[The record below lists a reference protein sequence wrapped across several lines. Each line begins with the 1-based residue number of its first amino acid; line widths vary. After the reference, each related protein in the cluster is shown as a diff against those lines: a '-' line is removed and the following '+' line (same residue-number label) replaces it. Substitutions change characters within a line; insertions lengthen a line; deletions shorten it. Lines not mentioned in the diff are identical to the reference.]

1 MRTNRRGSQVARRTL
16 LAGVALSLLAG
27 AAQAATAAPNVPDLD
42 AFSIE
47 ELGQIQIT
55 SVSKRPEAVGQ
66 AASAVFVIT
75 NEDLHRSGAMTLAES
90 LRQAPNLEVTRIDA
104 LDYSITARGFSGSE
118 SANKLLVL
126 IDGRSIYTP
135 LYSGV
140 DWDQN
145 HVLLDDLDRIE
156 VISGPGGTLWGAN
169 AVNGVI
175 NVVSRPAQETLG
187 LLAVGNAGTLDSDA
201 RLRYGAMLGDN
212 GAFRV
217 YATGYKRGD
226 LKRPSGASANDG
238 WWGLQAGFRTDWSN
252 EAHTLTLQGDV
263 NNNKIDESAGFA
275 SGYARGGNLLGRW
288 DWRPSAGGELQVQAY
303 YDRVERKARQVYD
316 WMDTYDVQLQHS
328 FTLGAAHQVIW
339 GAGYRHTADRF
350 HTLTEPQLL
359 SPERRRV
366 GISNVFLQ
374 DEIALGRTLALTVGL
389 KLEDDSYTE
398 LEALPNVRLAWR
410 PSETQTVWAAVSR
423 AVRNPSRVERDFFF
437 VGLVVPGRFK
447 SESLIAYE
455 AGYRAQPSARSSLS
469 VSLYYNDYD
478 GLRSNDLTA
487 PGVLP
492 IYVGNTNKGRVI
504 GADVWGDYAVASW
517 WRLNAGFSVL
527 DKKISK
533 KAGSLDI
540 AQFES
545 GGVDADHWVKLR
557 SQMKFGDSVD
567 LNIGLRGYGDVPTL
581 KADGYRG
588 APAYVEADARLAWR
602 VTPSTEISLTGANLL
617 ASRHPEA
624 SEIRR
629 NENPRSVLLGVRWV
643 R

>member
-1 MRTNRRGSQVARRTL
+1 MTTNRQGSLRTRTL
-16 LAGVALSLLAG
+16 LAGVALSAYAG
-27 AAQAATAAPNVPDLD
+27 MAFANVQAPSDADLD

-55 SVSKRPEAVGQ
+55 SVSKRPESLGQ
-66 AASAVFVIT
+66 AASSVFVIT
-75 NEDLHRSGAMTLAES
+75 NDDMRRAGAMTLAES

-104 LDYSITARGFSGSE
+104 LDYTITARGFSGSE
-118 SANKLLVL
+118 SSNKLLVL

-145 HVLLDDLDRIE
+145 HVLIDDLDRVE

-187 LLAVGNAGTLDSDA
+187 LLAVGNAGTLDGDA
-201 RLRYGAMLGDN
+201 RLRYGAMIGDN
-212 GAFRV
+212 AAFRV

-226 LKRPSGASANDG
+226 LERPNGSSSNDG
-238 WWGLQAGFRTDWSN
+238 WWGLQAGFRTDFSD
-252 EAHTLTLQGDV
+252 EIQSLTVQGDA
-263 NNNKIDESAGFA
+263 NNNKIDESVGVA
-275 SGYARGGNLLGRW
+275 SGYARGANLLGRW
-288 DWRPSAGGELQVQAY
+288 TRRLGGGGELEVQAY
-303 YDRVERKARQVYD
+303 YDRVEREARLVYD
-316 WMDTYDVQLQHS
+316 SMDIFDVQLQHS
-328 FTLGAAHQVIW
+328 FTLGAAHQVVW
-339 GAGYRHTADRF
+339 GAGYRHTADKF

-366 GISNVFLQ
+366 GISNVFVQ
-374 DEIALGRTLALTVGL
+374 DEVALGPKVALTVGV
-389 KLEDDSYTE
+389 KLENDSYTK
-398 LEALPNVRLAWR
+398 LEALPNLRLAWR

-455 AGYRAQPSARSSLS
+455 AGYRAQPSTRSSVS

-492 IYVGNTNKGRVI
+492 IYVGNSNKGRVI
-504 GADVWGDYAVASW
+504 GAEVWGDYAVASW
-517 WRLNAGFSVL
+517 WRLSAGFSVL
-527 DKKISK
+527 DKKITK

-540 AQFES
+540 AEFES
-545 GGVDADHWVKLR
+545 GGVDADHWVKIR
-557 SQMKFGDSVD
+557 SQMKFGEAVD
-567 LNIGLRGYGDVPTL
+567 LNLGLRGYGDVPTL

-602 VTPSTEISLTGANLL
+602 LTPSTELSLTGSNLV
-617 ASRHPEA
+617 AKRHPEA

-629 NENPRSVLLGVRWV
+629 NEIPRSVMLGVRWV

>member
-1 MRTNRRGSQVARRTL
+1 MKTNRQGSRLVRTL
-16 LAGVALSLLAG
+16 MAGVAMSACAGLAR
-27 AAQAATAAPNVPDLD
+27 ANVQAPNAADLD
-42 AFSIE
+42 GFSIE

-55 SVSKRPEAVGQ
+55 SVSKRAESLGK

-75 NEDLHRSGAMTLAES
+75 NEDLRRSGAMTLAES

-104 LDYSITARGFSGSE
+104 LDYTITARGFSGSE
-118 SANKLLVL
+118 SSNKLLVL

-187 LLAVGNAGTLDSDA
+187 LLAVGAAGTLDSDA
-201 RLRYGAMLGDN
+201 RLRYGATLGDN
-212 GAFRV
+212 AAFRV

-226 LKRPSGASANDG
+226 LSRPNGASANDG
-238 WWGLQAGFRTDWSN
+238 WWGLQAGFRTDWSD
-252 EAHTLTLQGDV
+252 EARTLTVQGDV
-263 NNNKIDESAGFA
+263 NNNRIDESVGVT

-288 DWRPSAGGELQVQAY
+288 TQRLTGGGEMMVQAY
-303 YDRVERKARQVYD
+303 YDRVEREARLVYD
-316 WMDTYDVQLQHS
+316 SRDTFDIQLQHS
-328 FTLGAAHQVIW
+328 FAVGAAHRVIW
-339 GAGYRHTADRF
+339 GAGYRHAADRF
-350 HTLTEPQLL
+350 HTLIEPQLL

-366 GISNVFLQ
+366 SISNAFVQ
-374 DEIALGRTLALTVGL
+374 DEIALGPKVALTLGV
-389 KLEDDSYTE
+389 KLENDSYTK

-423 AVRNPSRVERDFFF
+423 AVRNPSRVERDFFLAG
-437 VGLVVPGRFK
+437 VVVPGRFK
-447 SESLIAYE
+447 SESLIAYQ
-455 AGYRAQPSARSSLS
+455 AGYRAQPSTRSSLS
-469 VSLYYNDYD
+469 ISAYYDDYD
-478 GLRSNDLTA
+478 DLRSNDLTA

-492 IYVGNTNKGRVI
+492 IYVGNSNKGRVI
-504 GADVWGDYAVASW
+504 GAEVWGDYAVASW
-517 WRLNAGFSVL
+517 WRLRAGFSVL

-540 AQFES
+540 AEFES

-557 SQMKFGDSVD
+557 SQMKFGETVD
-567 LNIGLRGYGDVPTL
+567 FDLSLRGYGDVPSL

-588 APAYVEADARLAWR
+588 VPSYVEADARLAWR
-602 VTPSTEISLTGANLL
+602 LTPSTEISLTGSNLL
-617 ASRHPEA
+617 SKRHPEA

-629 NENPRSVLLGVRWV
+629 NEIPRSLLLGVRWV